1 MLHSQSS
8 TMPESKPFVTDFGLK
23 VFLPTLAAAVGMA
36 LLLLYLFN
44 SIFQETNNLDD
55 AYARRAAAAA
65 VMSLQEQLESTV
77 QDNARWNDA
86 VEHSYGTADQ
96 EWLAY
101 NWTVDDNQTLY
112 DAVFVVDPAGNTVF
126 SSERNLSP
134 GIRDAVTNYM
144 DPDISLLLGK
154 LPARGGAFAK
164 ASGLVGSRQGV
175 SVVAVATIVPNSSD
189 VAMPDAPT
197 LRLVLVRTLTPR
209 VFEKLAKQFVLD
221 GLHLQSTAELS
232 QTALDIH
239 SPSGQ
244 TLGTL
249 AWNERSP
256 GWALRTKYANIVW
269 SAITLFLAMV
279 GALIYICWRG
289 FRQAHENRAEAVSAS
304 LRDEL
309 TGLANRRHLMTV
321 LAEKLADA
329 RQSGGGLSVVYAD
342 LDGFKE
348 VNDSYGHEIGDQL
361 LKTAGRGF
369 AALAVDADMVAR
381 LGGDE
386 FAMIVS
392 GPNAAGRARKMAQ
405 AMIAFVAEPLMLEH
419 EVTGVT
425 ISAGVVDATHD
436 DADIE
441 EVLRRADVAMY
452 AAKSAGRNRLHSYD
466 PALDWKREEHR
477 AIARELREAMDTGT
491 LNVAYQTIIDA
502 RTRRT
507 VGVEALA
514 RWPNSD
520 GRHFG
525 PEIFVAVAEQFGMIH
540 ELGLMVMRQACHDA
554 ARWSNIFVSVNVSPI
569 QFMNPAFAETV
580 EKVLRETGL
589 DPHRL
594 ELEVTESVII
604 SNADRAAAI
613 IERLHNIGVSLALDD
628 FGTGYSSIGHLRRF
642 KFDKLKIDRSM
653 VADILH
659 QPAALRLVQGTI
671 AMADALGMRVT
682 AEGVEDEHQV
692 SVLRLAGCSQFQGYL
707 FSTPKPAAEISAA
720 HIERQSA

>member
-1 MLHSQSS
+1 
-8 TMPESKPFVTDFGLK
+8 MPDSKPFVTDFGLK

-44 SIFQETNNLDD
+44 SIFQETNTIDD

-65 VMSLQEQLESTV
+65 VMSLQDQLESTV

-86 VEHSYGTADQ
+86 VQHSYGTPDQ
-96 EWLAY
+96 DWLADT
-101 NWTVDDNQTLY
+101 WTVDENQTLY
-112 DAVFVVDPAGNTVF
+112 DAAFVVDAAGNTLF
-126 SSERNLSP
+126 SSERNLDP
-134 GIRDAVTNYM
+134 DIRDAATDYF
-144 DPDISLLLGK
+144 DADISLLLNK
-154 LPARGGAFAK
+154 LPVRGEAFAK
-164 ASGLVGSRQGV
+164 VSGLVASRHGI
-175 SVVAVATIVPNSSD
+175 SVVAVATIVPNSQE
-189 VAMPDAPT
+189 VAMPNAPVH
-197 LRLVLVRTLTPR
+197 RLVLARTLTPEIFAR
-209 VFEKLAKQFVLD
+209 LAKQFVLD
-221 GLHLQSTAELS
+221 GLHLQSAAELW
-232 QTALDIH
+232 QTALDLH

-256 GWALRTKYANIVW
+256 GWVLRTKYTNIVW

-321 LAEKLADA
+321 LADKLADV
-329 RQSGGGLSVVYAD
+329 RESGGGLSVVYAD

-361 LKTAGRGF
+361 LKMAGKGF
-369 AALAVDADMVAR
+369 AVLAKDSDMVAR

-392 GPNAAGRARKMAQ
+392 GANAGVRARKMAQ
-405 AMIAFVAEPLMLEH
+405 AMINFVAEPLMLEN

-441 EVLRRADVAMY
+441 EILRRADVAMY
-452 AAKSAGRNRLHSYD
+452 AAKTAGRNRLHSYD
-466 PALDWKREEHR
+466 PALDWKREQHR
-477 AIARELREAMDTGT
+477 TIARELREAMDNGT

-502 RTRRT
+502 RTRRP

-514 RWPNSD
+514 RWPNAK
-520 GRHFG
+520 GRQFG
-525 PEIFVAVAEQFGMIH
+525 PDIFVAVAEQFGMIH
-540 ELGLMVMRQACHDA
+540 ELGLMVMRQACRDA
-554 ARWSNIFVSVNVSPI
+554 ASWPDIFVSVNVSPI
-569 QFMNPAFAETV
+569 QFMNPSFAETV
-580 EKVLRETGL
+580 EQVLRDSGL
-589 DPHRL
+589 DPCRL

-613 IERLHNIGVSLALDD
+613 IQRLHNIGVSLALDD

-642 KFDKLKIDRSM
+642 RFDKLKIDRSM
-653 VADILH
+653 VSDILH

-671 AMADALGMRVT
+671 AMADALGMKVT

-707 FSTPKPAAEISAA
+707 FSTPRPAGEISAA
-720 HIERQSA
+720 LVERKSA